1 MKRYVLA
8 EWPQSQEFLGHPD
21 CFLIHIPDENAEQ
34 LDAACVVPEQ
44 LFLEHKCMNRT
55 VKDIEDSFSQYQYLE
70 KMIKESIRKYL
81 SRLLINTSE
90 DNPLKCKICLTNEEG
105 FGLSTLNYP
114 WIYEIWQH
122 PTEGIIY
129 FNYDPDGEDLV
140 EFDHMWVED
149 LVTICKELG
158 EM

>member
-21 CFLIHIPDENAEQ
+21 CFLIHTPDENAEQ

-44 LFLEHKCMNRT
+44 LFLELKCMNKT

-70 KMIKESIRKYL
+70 KMIRESMRKYL
-81 SRLLINTSE
+81 SKTLMDTSE
-90 DNPLKCKICLTNEEG
+90 QNPLQCTIVLQTSEG

-114 WIYEIWQH
+114 WIYKMWQD
-122 PTEGIIY
+122 PIEGIIY
-129 FNYDPDGEDLV
+129 FSYDEESTEVVEFDEMLLEDLV
-140 EFDHMWVED
+140 I
-149 LVTICKELG
+149 ICKELDKN
-158 EM
+158 